1 MRVAIYKLDTNEKII
16 YTLGLLLEK
25 LCISKKIGVLCN
37 NDNINIFDK
46 VLWTF
51 STNYFIPHDIVSDN
65 DDYNNM
71 QNVLLS
77 TNLND
82 LLLFR
87 EILCLFNLSDIRLFS
102 NKIDEKQKIININ
115 DIIYITYE
123 EECVEKIK
131 DILPTANIDLYKKQ
145 NGKWQQSMFWYDS
158 KKNKVIYS

>member
-37 NDNINIFDK
+37 DDNINVFDK
-46 VLWTF
+46 TLWTF
-51 STNYFIPHDIVSDN
+51 STNYFIPHDIVSD
-65 DDYNNM
+65 DVDYNNM

-77 TNLND
+77 THLDD
-82 LLLFR
+82 LLFCK
-87 EILCLFNLSDIRLFS
+87 ILCLFNLNDIRLFA
-102 NKIDEKQKIININ
+102 NKIEKQNIININ

-131 DILPTANIDLYKKQ
+131 DILPTTNIDLYKKQ
-145 NGKWQQSMFWYDS
+145 NGKWQKSMFWYDS